1 MLALVLRL
9 SGRSR
14 ASLERTL
21 RSKTLLSFE
30 EEFFSGATTNFTL
43 RVRHVGE
50 NK

>member
-1 MLALVLRL
+1 MLALILRL
-9 SGRSR
+9 SGRGW
-14 ASLERTL
+14 AFLEDTL

-30 EEFFSGATTNFTL
+30 KELFSCATTNFTL